1 MDDDLELAE
10 LYESMLSC
18 TLDESTKSDNA
29 SLVGNVSEPGLFQNS
44 RTRVSADQSI
54 LLVYQFVLR
63 HSLSNK
69 TVEELLRLISVLFS
83 RSLPTTVYSFKKS
96 LIRILNYS
104 TYTLTHLYCARCQ
117 SVLASRTTPCVC
129 GSSSSSEFTTVP
141 LGPQL
146 QDMMKG
152 T

>member
-1 MDDDLELAE
+1 MDDELELAE

-29 SLVGNVSEPGLFQNS
+29 AVVDNVSETGLFLDS
-44 RTRVSADQSI
+44 VSEHQRI
-54 LLVYQFVLR
+54 LLVYQFALR
-63 HSLSNK
+63 HSLSSK
-69 TVEELLRLISVLFS
+69 TLEELLRLISVLFS
-83 RSLPTTVYSFKKS
+83 SSLPTTVYSFKKA
-96 LIRILNYS
+96 LARILNYS
-104 TYTLTHLYCARCQ
+104 TYTLTHHYCTRCQ
-117 SVLASRTTPCVC
+117 SVLASPTTRCVC
-129 GSSSSSEFTTVP
+129 GSSSSAEFTTVP